1 MKQLTVFIEN
11 RIGRLEQ
18 VTEILSQNGI
28 NIVCLSLSDTGEY
41 GMLRM
46 IVSQPAQAVEVLGDA
61 GFSAML
67 TDVTAIK
74 LVHHFGMLNRL
85 SKLLSDNGID
95 IKYMYA
101 LNSGADAAVVIKTSD
116 DAKSE
121 QLLLEAGQFSVLS
134 ASEVY
139 NM

>member
-18 VTEILSQNGI
+18 VTEILKNNNI
-28 NIVCLSLSDTGEY
+28 NIVCLSLDDTGDY

-46 IVSQPAQAVEVLGDA
+46 IVSQPSQAVETLVDA

-74 LVHHFGMLNRL
+74 LPHHFGMLNKL
-85 SKLLSDNGID
+85 SGLLSDNGID

-101 LNSGADAAVVIKTSD
+101 LNSGANAAVVIKTSD
-116 DAKSE
+116 DAKSADI
-121 QLLLEAGQFSVLS
+121 LVASGDFNVLS
-134 ASEVY
+134 AVDVY